1 LSKLVG
7 RDGVKAEDIR
17 IFRQATLNGDAS
29 LPPPDLKNGV
39 NCRGFEFESLDLIEV
54 APWLVLQSAQ
64 DKACAMIE
72 EAVAQVEEIR
82 AAATRDGAV
91 AGREKA
97 MKETLPSLIAL
108 ADAGQSLIVFEEQ
121 LISRCTPQIVAL
133 ALEIAEKVIGKAVQ
147 ADAEIV
153 ARVLERAKQETLDAK
168 RIRVWLHPDDHR
180 VLAEMRPDLVKM
192 GSDGGRT
199 IEIAAAE
206 NVARGGC
213 RIETESGLVDAT
225 IPTHLDEIRR
235 QLLDAEL

>member
-1 LSKLVG
+1 LVG

-17 IFRQATLNGDAS
+17 IFRQATLNGDVS
-29 LPPPDLKNGV
+29 LPPPDSKNGV
-39 NCRGFEFESLDLIEV
+39 NCRGFEFESLDLIEL
-54 APWLVLQSAQ
+54 APWLILQLAQ
-64 DKACAMIE
+64 DKARAMIE
-72 EAVAQVEEIR
+72 EAVAQVDEIR
-82 AAATRDGAV
+82 AAATRDGAA
-91 AGREKA
+91 AGREEA

-121 LISRCTPQIVAL
+121 LIARCTPQIVAL

-180 VLAEMRPDLVKM
+180 VLAEMRPDLVKI
-192 GSDGGRT
+192 GNDGGRT

-225 IPTHLDEIRR
+225 IPTQLDEIRR